1 MNCLTKQAFGY
12 SLPYTPRHV
21 TFWFKKKNCKI
32 HEKEKMNKNEKI
44 VVFTK
49 HHVISILFIYSYK
62 KDPFFFYFLASRL

>member
-12 SLPYTPRHV
+12 SLPHTPRHV
-21 TFWFKKKNCKI
+21 TFWFKKKNCNT

-49 HHVISILFIYSYK
+49 HHVI
-62 KDPFFFYFLASRL
+62 